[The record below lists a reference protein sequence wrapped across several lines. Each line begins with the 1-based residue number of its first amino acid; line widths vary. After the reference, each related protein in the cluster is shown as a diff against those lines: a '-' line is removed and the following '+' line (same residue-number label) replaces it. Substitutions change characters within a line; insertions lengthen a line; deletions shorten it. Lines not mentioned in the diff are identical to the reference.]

1 MIIKYL
7 YIASEMGP
15 GWNATVFIRNN
26 LEDDFI
32 RDAQRDFGDLRNFFI
47 GGKTSRTP
55 GEVFGY
61 HWYSTGGHLNRHE
74 HDEYLRRLY
83 SENYDGMY
91 FPLEFSLT
99 H

>member
-32 RDAQRDFGDLRNFFI
+32 RDAQRDFGDLRNYFI

-61 HWYSTGGHLNRHE
+61 HSYSSI
-74 HDEYLRRLY
+74 EYSRRLY

-91 FPLEFSLT
+91 IPLEFSLT